1 MRVASVISAVVGLLM
16 CTGELRAQG
25 TEIVP
30 GARLRI
36 AAQGIVAGQLVA
48 TVLSRTADSLVLG
61 GPGMQ
66 PLTVAV
72 NRLTSIEV
80 SRGKSR
86 LEGAGRGIKWGVP
99 ISVGL
104 ASLIAPTLKKCD
116 TIAGVRRCGLE
127 ASTGDKWAF
136 ALVGGTVAGIFYG
149 VPIGALIGA
158 ERWERFEPV
167 ARTSFIMHQGS
178 PGIGMSVSF

>member
-1 MRVASVISAVVGLLM
+1 MRVATVISAMVGLIM
-16 CTGELRAQG
+16 CADEIRAQG

-36 AAQGIVAGQLVA
+36 AAQGVVAGQLVA

-72 NRLTSIEV
+72 SRLTSIEV

-86 LEGAGRGIKWGVP
+86 LDGAIRGIKWGVP
-99 ISVGL
+99 ISVGF
-104 ASLIAPTLKKCD
+104 ASLIAPGLTRCD
-116 TIAGVRRCGLE
+116 LVAGVRRCGLE
-127 ASTGDKWAF
+127 ASTGDKVGF
-136 ALVGGTVAGIFYG
+136 ALVGGPLVGIFYG
-149 VPIGALIGA
+149 APIGALIGA
-158 ERWERFEPV
+158 EKWERFEPIT
-167 ARTSFIMHQGS
+167 RTSFIMHQGR
-178 PGIGMSVSF
+178 PGMGMSLSF